1 MKFPKLV
8 VNPQTAAFV
17 NIESNKTDE
26 YGGHE
31 SVLSA
36 ELKCNFQA
44 ASNIE
49 YKTDRQPIN
58 ITAKAYFDGD
68 ICPDL
73 PFITSGKV
81 KIYSY
86 EYQIY
91 RGTKAR
97 NIDGSVNYTL
107 LELI

>member
-8 VNPQTAAFV
+8 VNPHTAVFV
-17 NIESNKTDE
+17 NIESNETDE
-26 YGGHE
+26 YGGRE

-44 ASNIE
+44 VSNIE
-49 YKTDRQPIN
+49 YKTDRQTIN
-58 ITAKAYFDGD
+58 IAAKAYFDGD

-73 PFITSGKV
+73 PLITSGSV
-81 KIYSY
+81 KLGLY
-86 EYQIY
+86 EYKIY